1 MKEKQMNKTLKNY
14 LDLSSEEMF
23 ELIYKKAKKNNQVA
37 TRVNNTLFNTFACL
51 EPIIN
56 EFSFERMYQVK
67 NPQSGKD
74 SNRFVSFCPVAGKR
88 RLNREFF
95 IDKAGQVLANQNRT
109 ELKDI
114 ISDLVSWQTKY
125 FNENIDENI
134 NLGLMPGWI
143 SSAKEKYLFCLDID
157 NKGFMVGNIDKV
169 VSDLLK
175 ALNIPSTFIVN
186 TPSGGKHLYFYST
199 KEESNSPFFQF
210 IDVRAKTYWLA
221 PGSTTEKGKYVLDL
235 DNKNYSSSI
244 ATLPENWREIAS
256 CLLNGMFGNQGG
268 SSGSSPSPSSL
279 SIEDTPIIQLA
290 SKNVSSNINIK
301 KDSNNETKISFRRIK
316 EGERSSQLVS
326 LAGSLVYSCS
336 SESELCSK
344 LLEIRNTRMENPDS
358 FLMSEVENISK
369 WILNKVGVNNIDSPP
384 SPLPLSIEL
393 TPSMSFENKDTST
406 KVKFSK
412 NDILKE
418 GTRSNHLVS
427 IAGGLVWSCSSQQ
440 DLENKLLEIRN
451 TRMENKDSFSIK
463 EVENIAKWIWSKHTE
478 TTPSPP
484 SFSIALTNSSTGIET
499 QGQYTKELIS
509 KLSSFRKE
517 ETHEVKIESIS
528 KIIQSYFEK
537 KFGREYS
544 KPILTK
550 AVGQIL
556 RAAGFT
562 KKLRRNGKDRT
573 NFWNISVLSIVSLM
587 TWVDSIHLVQTR
599 NENMNRQSRRKNK
612 QPTPIT
618 NTTQELIKSQPEP
631 SKETDKQSDSSLIE
645 SVISQPEKSKMHPL
659 LKQINGTPTKEQIAR
674 IFNLGNKILIKEFL
688 DEYFNKASFQSVFFD
703 CFKKEYTKYLSEK
716 QLKAIPPWN
725 LR

>member
-1 MKEKQMNKTLKNY
+1 MKKEYTLKDYLKISDKDMFNY
-14 LDLSSEEMF
+14 IS
-23 ELIYKKAKKNNQVA
+23 KKAKNNLNVSIK
-37 TRVNNTLFNTFACL
+37 VHETLFNTFACL
-51 EPIIN
+51 EPVLN
-56 EFSFERMYQVK
+56 EFSFDKLFQVK
-67 NPQSGKD
+67 DQKAGKD
-74 SNRFVSFCPVAGKR
+74 ENRFVSFCPVGKKEDSGKV
-88 RLNREFF
+88 RLTKEFF
-95 IDKAGQVLANQNRT
+95 TTEMGQVVSNQNRIALS
-109 ELKDI
+109 EI
-114 ISDLVSWQTKY
+114 ISDLVKWQVK
-125 FNENIDENI
+125 FNEQGSDINV
-134 NLGLMPGWI
+134 NLGIMPGWI
-143 SSAKEKYLFCLDID
+143 SKEKKLYLMCMDLD
-157 NKGFMVGNIDKV
+157 NKDFMSGRINEV
-169 VSDLLK
+169 VSKLLVSFG
-175 ALNIPSTFIVN
+175 IDSTFMSN
-186 TPSGGKHLYFYST
+186 TPSGGKHLFFYST
-199 KEESNSPFFQF
+199 KEESNSPLFRFVD
-210 IDVRAKTYWLA
+210 IRAKTYWIA

-256 CLLNGMFGNQGG
+256 CLLNRMFGNQEG
-268 SSGSSPSPSSL
+268 SSDSSLSPSS
-279 SIEDTPIIQLA
+279 IA
-290 SKNVSSNINIK
+290 
-301 KDSNNETKISFRRIK
+301 
-316 EGERSSQLVS
+316 
-326 LAGSLVYSCS
+326 
-336 SESELCSK
+336 
-344 LLEIRNTRMENPDS
+344 
-358 FLMSEVENISK
+358 
-369 WILNKVGVNNIDSPP
+369 
-384 SPLPLSIEL
+384 L

-599 NENMNRQSRRKNK
+599 NEKHEQTIKTKK
-612 QPTPIT
+612 QET
-618 NTTQELIKSQPEP
+618 NTKEMV
-631 SKETDKQSDSSLIE
+631 SKQDYTTKRDRTGR
-645 SVISQPEKSKMHPL
+645 SVEKS
-659 LKQINGTPTKEQIAR
+659 IISTRRFNAIRRSSSTTSFAR
-674 IFNLGNKILIKEFL
+674 ICRNISRCENKTSKSRTDSKRNRPPTCKRGNLGVTTDILQDSFKSLPVHSFKS
-688 DEYFNKASFQSVFFD
+688 NASL
-703 CFKKEYTKYLSEK
+703 CY
-716 QLKAIPPWN
+716 
-725 LR
+725 